1 MEVLISTKTLKMVNL
16 LLLAWMAT
24 IRINTKMVSIAEKE
38 YNEIGNYEG
47 DPYGEENEEGE
58 EDKNDGL
65 NALVSS
71 VQLWLTMNWF

>member
-1 MEVLISTKTLKMVNL
+1 
-16 LLLAWMAT
+16 MAT
-24 IRINTKMVSIAEKE
+24 IRINTKMVSIAERE
-38 YNEIGNYEG
+38 YNDIGNYEG

-71 VQLWLTMNWF
+71 VQL